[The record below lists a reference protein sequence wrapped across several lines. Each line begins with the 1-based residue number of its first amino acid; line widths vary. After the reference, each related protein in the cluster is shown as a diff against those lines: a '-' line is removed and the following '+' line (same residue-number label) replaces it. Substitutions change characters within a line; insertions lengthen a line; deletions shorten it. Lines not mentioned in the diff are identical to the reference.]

1 MATLA
6 TIQQQLRALDGG
18 RAFRDRSGERA
29 IVVRGD
35 DARRWLGDLVT
46 ADVAT
51 LQPDTSRRSLLLSPT
66 GRIRADLTLA
76 ECRDGSFLILQ
87 HPGQPEPVGGMLAPY
102 VLSSA
107 VELEDATTRLAVFEH
122 VASGRLTEHAPSEAS
137 EIVVDAAA
145 WEIWRVR
152 RGDPLMGVDFP
163 PGALPAEAGL
173 ERTIDL
179 QKGCFLGQESVAKI
193 RNLGHPPRT
202 LRHLRSDVR
211 VVPGEHLIAA
221 GAEVGTI
228 TSVAPAIDSG
238 CILLATVDWAA
249 ADLALTTSDGAPVS
263 PIAV

>member
-1 MATLA
+1 MATV
-6 TIQQQLRALDGG
+6 TTMDEQLRALDEG
-18 RAFRDRSGERA
+18 RALRDRSRDRA
-29 IVVRGD
+29 LIVRGD

-51 LQPDTSRRSLLLSPT
+51 LEPDTSRRSLLLSPN
-66 GRIRADLTLA
+66 GRIRADLMLA
-76 ECRDGSFLILQ
+76 VRRDGSFLLLQ
-87 HPGQPEPVGGMLAPY
+87 HPDQPESIGGILTSY

-107 VELEDATTRLAVFEH
+107 VELEDATTRLVVFEH
-122 VASGRLTEHAPSEAS
+122 VESGRLIEHASMGTA

-173 ERTIDL
+173 ERTIDF

-202 LRHLRSDVR
+202 IRHLQTDAR
-211 VVPGEHLIAA
+211 VARGEHLTAA
-221 GAEVGTI
+221 GAPVATI
-228 TSVAPAIDSG
+228 TSVAPASDIG
-238 CILLATVDWAA
+238 LVLLAMVDWAA
-249 ADLALTTSDGAPVS
+249 ADLTLTTSDGAQVS
-263 PIAV
+263 PIAD

>member
-1 MATLA
+1 MSSVT
-6 TIQQQLRALDGG
+6 TIEEQLRALDEG
-18 RAFRDRSGERA
+18 RAFRDRSQDRML
-29 IVVRGD
+29 VVRGG

-51 LQPDTSRRSLLLSPT
+51 LEPDMSRRSLLLSPT

-76 ECRDGSFLILQ
+76 ERHDGSFLLLQ
-87 HPGQPEPVGGMLAPY
+87 HADQPEPIGGILAPY

-107 VELEDATTRLAVFEH
+107 VELDDATARLVVFEH
-122 VASGRLTEHAPSEAS
+122 VASGRLTEHAPTGMAEV
-137 EIVVDAAA
+137 VVDPAA

-202 LRHLRSDVR
+202 LRHLRTDSPVAR
-211 VVPGEHLIAA
+211 GGHLTAVGAA
-221 GAEVGTI
+221 VGTI
-228 TSVAPAIDSG
+228 TSVAPASDTG
-238 CILLATVDWAA
+238 WVLLATVDWAA
-249 ADLALTTSDGAPVS
+249 ADLALTTSDGAEVS
-263 PIAV
+263 PIAD

>member
-1 MATLA
+1 VATVA
-6 TIQQQLRALDGG
+6 TIDEHLRALDEE
-18 RAFRDRSGERA
+18 RAFRDRSLDRA

-51 LQPDTSRRSLLLSPT
+51 LEPGTSRRSLLLSST

-76 ECRDGSFLILQ
+76 ERRDGSFLILQ
-87 HPGQPEPVGGMLAPY
+87 DAAQPEPVGGMLTRY

-107 VELEDATTRLAVFEH
+107 VQLEDATTGLALFEH

-137 EIVVDAAA
+137 EVVVDTAA
-145 WEIWRVR
+145 WNIWRIR
-152 RGDPLMGVDFP
+152 RGDPLMGVDFA

-211 VVPGEHLIAA
+211 VVPGGQLAA
-221 GAEVGTI
+221 SGAQVGII
-228 TSVAPAIDSG
+228 TSVAPASDSG
-238 CILLATVDWAA
+238 WILLATVDWAA
-249 ADLALTTSDGAPVS
+249 ADVALTTSDGAPVS
-263 PIAV
+263 PIAG